1 MATYI
6 GPLVLVLLGLGGLLF
21 LFRWRVRAGA
31 PVDAA
36 ADAALPFDNPGE
48 RGSARSGRFS
58 ALGGAVKRMGGFLR
72 TLGRNG
78 RAFLRVTG
86 NVLRLLLRRPLA
98 RVPRISTRSS
108 FPLAGSLARPA
119 PLPVSD
125 SVRAPHASESVARP
139 RREDPDELFEFPD
152 DLGPAQ
158 REISIPKSWASTPLP
173 SAKTDTREKD
183 VMTEHDT
190 PALSEDVETISPLPS
205 MSLDKLPAPEQSN
218 VVEAESAPSLSPPE
232 VVPFEESSVAD
243 GEHMPGDTGPIEQEV
258 ATAPTPSVEEKP
270 MLTLE
275 PHVRERAVGRHKI
288 VGRVRTSQKKE
299 SPRVRKRE
307 ASSPV
312 VRKNTPAPPIA
323 GEEGIEHIPMLLGK
337 GHLARAEDIL
347 TQYLSTSPND
357 LSAYRWLAMV
367 HVQRGEYAQAKEVC
381 EEALRRNPDEGALY
395 GPLGRAYVGLG
406 QYSKALHMYQRAH
419 ESDETNLEYLEQLL
433 LLASRMDHRALMRVT
448 ADKILLLQADHPLAK
463 KSLERARATA

>member
-21 LFRWRVRAGA
+21 LFRWRVRSGA
-31 PVDAA
+31 LVDAA
-36 ADAALPFDNPGE
+36 ADTALPLDDQGE
-48 RGSARSGRFS
+48 RGFTRSGRFF
-58 ALGGAVKRMGGFLR
+58 AIVGAVKRVGGFLR
-72 TLGRNG
+72 TLDRSGRT
-78 RAFLRVTG
+78 FLRVSG

-98 RVPRISTRSS
+98 RIPKIAARSS
-108 FPLAGSLARPA
+108 FIPAGSPARPA

-125 SVRAPHASESVARP
+125 SVRVPQASESVARP
-139 RREDPDELFEFPD
+139 RRENPDELLEFLD

-158 REISIPKSWASTPLP
+158 REISLPKSWASTPLP
-173 SAKTDTREKD
+173 SVKTDSKKKD

-190 PALSEDVETISPLPS
+190 PAPSEDVETISPLPS
-205 MSLDKLPAPEQSN
+205 MSLDEFPAPEQSN
-218 VVEAESAPSLSPPE
+218 AVETESEPSPSLPK
-232 VVPFEESSVAD
+232 VVSFEKSSVAD
-243 GEHMPGDTGPIEQEV
+243 QEPMAGYTGPIEQEI
-258 ATAPTPSVEEKP
+258 ATAPIPSVEEKR

-288 VGRVRTSQKKE
+288 VGRVRTSRKKE
-299 SPRVRKRE
+299 SARARKRE
-307 ASSPV
+307 ASSLV
-312 VRKNTPAPPIA
+312 VQKNIPAPPLS
-323 GEEGIEHIPMLLGK
+323 GEEGMEHIPMLLGK

-419 ESDETNLEYLEQLL
+419 ESDEANLEYLEQLL

-448 ADKILLLQADHPLAK
+448 ADKILVLQADHPLAM
-463 KSLERARATA
+463 KSLARARATA